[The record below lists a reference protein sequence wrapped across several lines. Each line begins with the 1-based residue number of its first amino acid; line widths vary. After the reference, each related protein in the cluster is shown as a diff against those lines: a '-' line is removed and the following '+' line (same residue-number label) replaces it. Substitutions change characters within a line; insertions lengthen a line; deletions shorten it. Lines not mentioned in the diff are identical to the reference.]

1 MIKFRGVWT
10 EGGPGLSIRNEV
22 LVMKLILHQTQECG
36 KQITSGKEST
46 DFKKVDFPP
55 KCGGKQIKSEQNSD
69 FKAVDRF

>member
-36 KQITSGKEST
+36 KQITSRKGSS
-46 DFKKVDFPP
+46 DSKKVDFPP
-55 KCGGKQIKSEQNSD
+55 KCGKEIKSEQNSD